1 MSQLADTFKNPPAS
15 YRGVPFWS
23 WNNKLDVEQLTRQ
36 IGYFQKMG
44 FGGVMVH
51 TRTGLDTKYLG
62 EEFMDCVGASV
73 KRAKELGMTT
83 WLYDEDR
90 WPSGYAGG
98 EVTRHPEFRARYLL
112 LTRTPY
118 CGKKMPPRNTSQSV
132 ATRQENGQLMA
143 RYEIVLEKGFLR
155 SYRRL
160 AEGET
165 VSAEGFEWFVYLEV
179 APPIPW
185 FNDQPYVDTLNKGA
199 MEYFV
204 GTSYSAYEKRFGGEF
219 GKAIPAI
226 FTDEPQHVMKSR
238 LNSPDDLTDQILPF
252 TGDFPET
259 YFSVTGKDFWAT
271 VPEIFWERRDGVF
284 SEARYLFHDH
294 CTERFVSA
302 FGDTLGNWCER
313 HGIQVVGHLMEEQ
326 TLESQT
332 RAVGE
337 VMRFLRTFQIP
348 GIDMLADRV
357 EFGTA
362 KQAVSV
368 ARQYGRHD
376 VMSELYGVTG
386 WDFDFVGH
394 KRQGDWQAALGITVR
409 VPHLAWVSMAGE
421 AKRDYPASIFYQSPW
436 YLDYK
441 LVEDYFAR
449 VKVCL
454 TQGQALVR
462 VGVIHPVES
471 LWVTYGNNTQTGEI
485 RSELD
490 ANYENLSQWL
500 IHGLVDFDFISES
513 LLPSQSPS
521 VEAFALRVG
530 AMSYQ
535 AVIVPSLLT
544 IRSTTLDALEK
555 LIDAGGTVI
564 FTGNIPRYV
573 DARPSQ
579 RAVEL
584 ANAALTVSFSPT
596 SLLAALESFRELDVE
611 TLQGE
616 RCPQLISQIRDGGDR
631 RFVFLANMNRT
642 QGQSASRIRFR
653 GEWTVTRMDALD
665 GSSTRLSSVVQDGF
679 TAINESILPHG
690 SALYLLNKGWS
701 EGGETVRDQSFTE
714 IARLEGP
721 TTFQLEEPNV
731 LLLDQ
736 AEWKVNEGEWQPKE
750 EILRIENLVRSK
762 LGLDPKTGD
771 NEQPWSVPND
781 AQPFGFVFLR
791 YEIQCGVAI
800 NSPQLAL
807 EHADVTEITLDG
819 HPVPNRAVGWY
830 VDEAIQ
836 KVALPTMSA
845 GRHILMLRL
854 PYHLRINLEAV
865 YLLGDF
871 GVALHGR
878 EACLVALPN
887 TLDIGDICNQGFP
900 FYGGNFLY
908 EFTYEARGGESL
920 VEFSL
925 FKGALISVAL
935 DGGEFQPTAFA
946 PFQAS
951 LGKLSPGPH
960 FITVKVMGNR
970 FNTFGTLHN
979 LIPNDD
985 QGPWAWRTTGKCW
998 TYEYQTRPLG
1008 LLSAPRILMPRL
1020 EDYIPVSPL

>member
-1 MSQLADTFKNPPAS
+1 MQKLDDTFKNPPACF
-15 YRGVPFWS
+15 RGVPFWS

-62 EEFMDCVGASV
+62 EDFMDCVGASV

-132 ATRQENGQLMA
+132 ATRQENGQLKA
-143 RYEIVLEKGFLR
+143 RYEIVLDAGFLR

-165 VSAEGFEWFVYLEV
+165 VSAEGFELFVYLEI

-199 MEYFV
+199 MECFV
-204 GTSYSAYEKRFGGEF
+204 GTSYSTYEKKFGHEF

-238 LNSPDDLTDQILPF
+238 LNSPEDLTDQILPF

-259 YFSVTGKDFWAT
+259 YFAATGKDFWAT
-271 VPEIFWERRDGVF
+271 VPEIFWERSDGVF
-284 SEARYLFHDH
+284 SEARYQFHDH

-302 FGDTLGNWCER
+302 FGDTLGNWCEG

-386 WDFDFVGH
+386 WDYDFVGH
-394 KRQGDWQAALGITVR
+394 KGQGDWQAALGITVR

-436 YLDYK
+436 YQDYK

-449 VKVCL
+449 VRVCL
-454 TQGQALVR
+454 TRGQAVVR

-471 LWVTYGNNTQTGEI
+471 LWVSYGNNRQTGAI
-485 RSELD
+485 RAELD
-490 ANYENLSQWL
+490 ANHENLSRWL
-500 IHGLVDFDFISES
+500 IHGLMDFDFICES
-513 LLPSQSPS
+513 LLPAQNPI
-521 VEAFALRVG
+521 VADGALHVG
-530 AMSYQ
+530 AMAYQ
-535 AVIVPSLLT
+535 AVIVPALLT
-544 IRSTTLDALEK
+544 IRATTLDTLEK
-555 LIDAGGTVI
+555 FVAAGGTVI
-564 FTGNIPRYV
+564 FAGDIPRYV
-573 DARPSQ
+573 DAQPSR
-579 RAVEL
+579 RAVKL
-584 ANAALTVSFSPT
+584 AETAMTVSFSAPPI
-596 SLLAALESFRELDVE
+596 LAAVEAFRELDVE
-611 TLQGE
+611 TTQGE
-616 RCPQLISQIRDGGDR
+616 RCPQLISQIRDDGAT

-642 QGQSASRIRFR
+642 QGQSETRIRFR
-653 GEWTVTRMDALD
+653 GEWSVTRMDALD
-665 GSSTRLSSVVQDGF
+665 GSSTRVASVVQDGF
-679 TAINESILPHG
+679 TEITESILPHG

-701 EGGETVRDQSFTE
+701 IGGENWRGDLPREV
-714 IARLEGP
+714 ARLERP
-721 TTFQLEEPNV
+721 ASYALEEPNV

-736 AEWKVNEGEWQPKE
+736 PEWKVNDGEWQPRE

-762 LGLDPKTGD
+762 LELDPKTGD
-771 NEQPWSVPND
+771 NEQPWSVPHD
-781 AQPFGFVFLR
+781 AQPLGFISLR
-791 YEIQCGVAI
+791 YEIQAEVAI

-819 HPVPNRAVGWY
+819 HAVPGRVVGWY
-830 VDEAIQ
+830 VDEAIR
-836 KVALPTMSA
+836 KIALPTISA
-845 GRHILMLRL
+845 GRHTLILRL
-854 PYHLRINLEAV
+854 PYHLRINLEAI

-878 EACLVALPN
+878 NARIVALPPA
-887 TLDIGDICNQGFP
+887 LEIGDICNQGLA
-900 FYGGNFLY
+900 FYGGNVTY
-908 EFTYEARGGESL
+908 EFHYESREGETL
-920 VEFSL
+920 VDFPA
-925 FKGALISVAL
+925 FKGALISVSL
-935 DGGEFQPTAFA
+935 DGGEFKPVAFS
-946 PFQAS
+946 PFQS
-951 LGKLSPGPH
+951 PLGELVPGPH
-960 FITVKVMGNR
+960 RISVKVMGNR

-985 QGPWAWRTTGKCW
+985 QGPWAWRTTGKNW
-998 TYEYQTRPLG
+998 TYEYQTRPMG
-1008 LLSAPRILMPRL
+1008 LLSAPRILDSLHCR
-1020 EDYIPVSPL
+1020 